1 MIHVTDHAVLRYL
14 ERVHGVDV
22 KAFKDA
28 LRAEVSEAAI
38 AAGAAIGGPYAVK
51 SGRHTYICEG
61 QTVVAVVPRC
71 AATTSIGGAR

>member
-51 SGRHTYICEG
+51 SGRHTYIYEG
-61 QTVVAVVPRC
+61 QTVVTVVPRC